1 MLDEVTVPRL
11 VVAGVRS
18 GAGKT
23 TVALGLVAAL
33 CRRGRTVQTYKVGPD
48 LVDSAYLAH
57 VSGRPCR
64 NLDPWLLG
72 DTGVRRAL
80 SGGTVGAD
88 CAVIEGVMGVF
99 DCHGLRPEPSR
110 ALAGHPFP
118 GSTAEVAELARAP
131 VILVLDVSSMGET
144 AAAVALGVRQLDPEL
159 PLIGV
164 LLNNVPSD
172 HQRRLVEDAVWDLA
186 KLPVL
191 GALPSIDAMAIPEW
205 HLGLLPVTENPRV
218 DEAIRHLATAT
229 ERHCDLDLIERLMV
243 QARPMP
249 APARRALTP
258 PASAVRLGVAF
269 DDAFCF
275 YYPENLELLEEAG
288 AEIVPFSP
296 MDERSLPR
304 DIDGLYFGGGFSPVF
319 VPRLSANRSMM
330 ESVRRAHAQGMPIYA
345 ESGGLLYLSRTVRT
359 MDDVVH
365 EMAGV
370 IAVDVG
376 MDGGEPRAGYR
387 ELRLMSDCLLGP
399 AGTRLR
405 GHEFHVCSILG
416 GNDCLR
422 PVYSMHHS
430 DGEPLGCEGW
440 ASGSMVASFVHLHFG
455 HDPGIAERFTT
466 RMFDA
471 RLARQGAARE
481 AQPV

>member
-11 VVAGVRS
+11 VIAGVRS
-18 GAGKT
+18 GEGKT

-57 VSGRPCR
+57 VSRRPCR
-64 NLDPWLLG
+64 NLDSWLLG
-72 DTGVRRAL
+72 DAGVRRSL
-80 SGGTVGAD
+80 SSGTVGAD

-99 DCHGLRPEPSR
+99 DCHGLRPDASR
-110 ALAGHPFP
+110 SVGGHRFP
-118 GSTAEVAELARAP
+118 GSTAEVAELAGAP

-144 AAAVALGVRQLDPEL
+144 AAALALGVRRLDPAL

-172 HQRRLVEDAVWDLA
+172 HRRRLVEDAVWDLA

-191 GALPSIDAMAIPEW
+191 GALPRIEAMAIPEW
-205 HLGLLPVTENPRV
+205 HLGLLPVTENPRI
-218 DEAIRHLATAT
+218 DEAILHLAAAT

-243 QARPMP
+243 QARPIS
-249 APARRALTP
+249 APARRTLNP
-258 PASAVRLGVAF
+258 PAASVRLGVAF

-275 YYPENLELLEEAG
+275 YYSENLELLEEAG

-296 MDERSLPR
+296 LDERSLPR

-319 VPRLSANRSMM
+319 APRLSANRSMM
-330 ESVRRAHAQGMPIYA
+330 ESVRRAHALGLPIYA
-345 ESGGLLYLSRTVRT
+345 ESGGLLYLSRSVRT
-359 MDDVVH
+359 KDDTVH

-370 IAVDVG
+370 VQAHVA

-405 GHEFHVCSILG
+405 GHEFHVSSVLG
-416 GNDCLR
+416 GNDWAR

-440 ASGSMVASFVHLHFG
+440 TSGSTVVSFVHLHFG
-455 HDPGIAERFTT
+455 QEPGIAERFTS
-466 RMFDA
+466 RMFEA
-471 RLARQGAARE
+471 RRTRQSGIKE
-481 AQPV
+481 AMPV